1 MAQEKLNVT
10 VSFEGELAQYLK
22 DIAEIDNKNVAEILV
37 HLATEALEED
47 IELSKMIAE
56 RDVEG
61 AELIRGEDVDWDKI
75 LSEETTE
82 DDEGK
87 QKYKIAYSKNV
98 LEKDFPDIPPTIR
111 SKIKKIIDEKLTTD
125 PMKASIP
132 LCGKSKKD

>member
-1 MAQEKLNVT
+1 MAENQLNVN
-10 VSFEGELAQYLK
+10 VSFEGELAKYLK
-22 DIAEIDNKNVAEILV
+22 DIAEIDNKTVAEILV

-61 AELIRGEDVDWDKI
+61 AELIRGEDVDW
-75 LSEETTE
+75 LSEEITE

-125 PMKASIP
+125 PLKAGIP
-132 LCGKSKKD
+132 LRGKSKKD

>member
-1 MAQEKLNVT
+1 MSENQLNVN
-10 VSFEGELAQYLK
+10 VSFEGELAKYLK
-22 DIAEIDNKNVAEILV
+22 DIAEIDNKTVAEILV

-61 AELIRGEDVDWDKI
+61 AELIRGEDVDW

-82 DDEGK
+82 EDEGK

-98 LEKDFPDIPPTIR
+98 LEKDFPDIPPTVR
-111 SKIKKIIDEKLTTD
+111 SRIIKAIEEKLTTD
-125 PMKASIP
+125 PLKAGIP
-132 LCGKSKKD
+132 LRGKSKKD

>member
-1 MAQEKLNVT
+1 MNW
-10 VSFEGELAQYLK
+10 LK
-22 DIAEIDNKNVAEILV
+22 DIAEIDNKTVAEILV

-61 AELIRGEDVDWDKI
+61 AELIRGEDVDW

-98 LEKDFPDIPPTIR
+98 LEKDFPDIPPTVR
-111 SKIKKIIDEKLTTD
+111 SRIIKAIEEKLTTD
-125 PMKASIP
+125 PLKAGIP
-132 LCGKSKKD
+132 LRGKSKKD

>member
-1 MAQEKLNVT
+1 MAENQLNVN
-10 VSFEGELAQYLK
+10 VSFEGELAKYLK
-22 DIAEIDNKNVAEILV
+22 DIAEIDNKTVAEILV

-61 AELIRGEDVDWDKI
+61 AELIRGEDVDW

-98 LEKDFPDIPPTIR
+98 LEKDFPDIPPTVR
-111 SKIKKIIDEKLTTD
+111 SRIIKAIEEKLTTD
-125 PMKASIP
+125 PLKAGIP
-132 LCGKSKKD
+132 LRGKSKKD